1 MEFVIAPGKG
11 YPPMNL
17 STAREYLEALRTE
30 NMMEM
35 LREVNLGDLIYNPW
49 FLTVLGL
56 ICLVAIL
63 LKRQALFFL
72 ILSTVGYACV
82 IDYTLQEKPAIESAG
97 SQPVLVFAGGGVIL
111 VFLIIYY
118 LFLRQD

>member
-1 MEFVIAPGKG
+1 
-11 YPPMNL
+11 MNL